1 MINQNEVYNNDRAKN
16 VETHFPAK
24 STVYASITSNNI
36 VSWDI
41 QLINSKL
48 ATSQT

>member
-1 MINQNEVYNNDRAKN
+1 MTKGLESGLRAYRVINQNEVYNNDRATN

-36 VSWDI
+36 VS
-41 QLINSKL
+41 
-48 ATSQT
+48 